1 MTNLVFFLAIPAALL
16 LLLVLAGLRSTGE
29 GAGGSTALP
38 GDAEYL
44 VRLPERGLLD
54 RCLSPED
61 VEFVAVLN
69 SPPLLR
75 LLLHERRRLALAWLH
90 QTRREAARLYR
101 LHVRSVRH
109 AAGLRPAA
117 EVRLVFA
124 VGLFTVVYA
133 LMVGT
138 VWLYGPFRTRAF
150 LHSLKVLA
158 GVLLNLGGRIADTI
172 SPNWIPQVRTQ

>member
-16 LLLVLAGLRSTGE
+16 LMLVLAGLRSTGE
-29 GAGGSTALP
+29 GAGSTALP

-54 RCLSPED
+54 RCLAPED
-61 VEFVAVLN
+61 VEFVAFLN

-101 LHVRSVRH
+101 LHIRSVRH

-117 EVRLVFA
+117 EARLISA
-124 VGLFTVVYA
+124 VGLFTIIYV
-133 LMVGT
+133 LIVGT

-158 GVLLNLGGRIADTI
+158 GVLLNLGGRIADSI
-172 SPNWIPQVRTQ
+172 SPNWIPQVSTQ